1 MERKIIKARKHTVED
16 VRKVLKELDK
26 KANTNYASLP
36 IKVSAR
42 MTKALGGAVCRIT
55 RYRMRQKV
63 EALEFK
69 FSRFFLDA
77 YLSES
82 EFESI
87 VAHEFL
93 HLYTNVKYQ
102 ENCNH
107 DKRYKTECTKL
118 GYGHMGGYTCSE
130 AVGMA
135 FTEAIHSYKTKKLG
149 DNPLNLKEVI
159 C

>member
-16 VRKVLKELDK
+16 VKKILKDMDK
-26 KANTNYASLP
+26 KTGKSYANLP
-36 IKVSAR
+36 IHVSKR
-42 MTKALGGAVCRIT
+42 MTRALGGSVCEITINRIT
-55 RYRMRQKV
+55 KKQKV

-77 YLSES
+77 YLSDS

-107 DKRYKTECTKL
+107 DKRYKAECTKL

-130 AVGMA
+130 VVGMA
-135 FTEAIHSYKTKKLG
+135 FVEAINTYKIKKARG
-149 DNPLNLKEVI
+149 
-159 C
+159 

>member
-36 IKVSAR
+36 IHVSKR
-42 MTKALGGAVCRIT
+42 MTRALGGAVCQIT
-55 RYRMRQKV
+55 RYRMGQKV

-69 FSRFFLDA
+69 FSQFFLDA

-82 EFESI
+82 DFESI
-87 VAHEFL
+87 IAHEFL

-118 GYGHMGGYTCSE
+118 GYGHMGGYTCSQE
-130 AVGMA
+130 VGTA
-135 FTEAIHSYKTKKLG
+135 FVKAINTYRMSKINK
-149 DNPLNLKEVI
+149 
-159 C
+159 

>member
-16 VRKVLKELDK
+16 VKKVLKELDK

-42 MTKALGGAVCRIT
+42 MTRALGGAVCQITINRIT
-55 RYRMRQKV
+55 KKQKV

-82 EFESI
+82 EFQDI

-118 GYGHMGGYTCSE
+118 GYGHMGGYTCSQE
-130 AVGMA
+130 VGTA
-135 FTEAIHSYKTKKLG
+135 FVKAINTYRMSKINK
-149 DNPLNLKEVI
+149 
-159 C
+159 

>member
-16 VRKVLKELDK
+16 VKKILKKLDK

-42 MTKALGGAVCRIT
+42 MTRALGGAVCEITINRIT
-55 RYRMRQKV
+55 KKQKV

-82 EFESI
+82 DFESI

-107 DKRYKTECTKL
+107 DKRYKAECTKL
-118 GYGHMGGYTCSE
+118 GYGHMGGYTCSQQ
-130 AVGMA
+130 VGMA
-135 FTEAIHSYKTKKLG
+135 FTEAINTYKTKKARG
-149 DNPLNLKEVI
+149 
-159 C
+159 

>member
-42 MTKALGGAVCRIT
+42 MTRALGGAVCEITINRIT
-55 RYRMRQKV
+55 KKQKV

-77 YLSES
+77 YLSDS

-107 DKRYKTECTKL
+107 DKRYKAECTKL
-118 GYGHMGGYTCSE
+118 GYGHMGGYTCSRE
-130 AVGMA
+130 VGMA
-135 FTEAIHSYKTKKLG
+135 FSEAIHTYKIKKARG
-149 DNPLNLKEVI
+149 
-159 C
+159 